1 MNTRSQP
8 KISYFVPIVLRMRTY
23 ARIFRYLRHQKGSI
37 LAYLACILLS
47 ILFSIVSF
55 GMLAPF
61 FDLIFNGD
69 NSRLSKPADNAIMEA
84 IRKSMLE
91 NVDSLTPVTTLGII
105 CCIILGS
112 ILLKNLFLYFS
123 FYILNPMKNRIIHR
137 LRSEIYDKVLTLPIG
152 YFTEQRKGDL
162 MSRLTN
168 DVYEV
173 ENSLVGAL
181 EGWVRDPMTIL
192 INFIVLFYI
201 SPSLTIAIL
210 VCIPAIGLI
219 LGRISRQLKKTSQD
233 AAEKQS
239 ESLSV
244 LDETLLG
251 LRIIKSFNAQSWI
264 QQRFDRA
271 NDELLQSRNRIS
283 RRRDLASPV
292 SEVLGVGVFVGIL
305 WFGGQSVLNQEIALA
320 PSTFL
325 AYLALFYNIINPVK
339 SLSTSFSNMR
349 KGSAAI
355 ARIEELL
362 GTPQSI
368 DENPNGKTLE
378 RFEGQIEF
386 RHVRFAYGEKL
397 ILNDIHFT
405 LPKGKT
411 IALVGSSGSG
421 KSTLADLLAR
431 FHDVSDGQVLIDGID
446 IREYALA
453 SVRKHMSLVTQE
465 AILFNDSI
473 ASNIALGETD
483 IRMEKVEAAA
493 KLANADGFIRQK
505 QDGYGSNVGDRGSKL
520 SGGERQRLT
529 IARALLKNPSI
540 LILDEATSSLDT
552 EIERLVQDAINNV
565 MKDRTSLVIAHR
577 LSTIR
582 HADEILVLQEGKIVE
597 RGNHEQLIQQNGYYK
612 KLVDLQE
619 LQ

>member
-1 MNTRSQP
+1 
-8 KISYFVPIVLRMRTY
+8 MRTY
-23 ARIFRYLRHQKGSI
+23 ARIFHYLRHQSGAI
-37 LAYLACILLS
+37 IGYLVCILLS

-69 NSRLSKPADNAIMEA
+69 NSRLAQPADNAAMETL
-84 IRKSMLE
+84 RQFLL
-91 NVDSLTPVTTLGII
+91 NRVDQLTPVNTLGII
-105 CCIILGS
+105 CFIILLS
-112 ILLKNLFLYFS
+112 IAFKNLFLYFS
-123 FYILNPMKNRIIHR
+123 FYILNPMKNRIIYR
-137 LRSEIYDKVLTLPIG
+137 LRADIYQKVLTLPIG

-181 EGWVRDPMTIL
+181 EGWVRDPLTIL
-192 INFIVLFYI
+192 INFAVLFYI
-201 SPSLTIAIL
+201 SPTLTIAIL
-210 VCIPAIGLI
+210 VCIPAIGFI
-219 LGRISRQLKKTSQD
+219 LGRISRNLKKTSQE
-233 AAEKQS
+233 AAEKQG

-251 LRIIKSFNAQSWI
+251 LRIIKSFNAQELVRA
-264 QQRFDRA
+264 RFDKA
-271 NDELLQSRNRIS
+271 NHELLDARNRIS

-292 SEVLGVGVFVGIL
+292 SEILGVGVFVCIL
-305 WFGGQSVLNQEIALA
+305 WFGGQSVLNQEISLA

-339 SLSTSFSNMR
+339 ALSTSFSNMR

-362 GTPQSI
+362 NTPQTI
-368 DENPNGKTLE
+368 DENPNGTP
-378 RFEGQIEF
+378 FESFKESIEF
-386 RHVRFAYGEKL
+386 RNVRFAYGDKL
-397 ILNDIHFT
+397 VLDDINFT
-405 LPKGKT
+405 LTKGKT

-446 IREYALA
+446 IRDYALY
-453 SVRKHMSLVTQE
+453 SVRKQMSLVTQE
-465 AILFNDSI
+465 PILFNDTI
-473 ASNIALGETD
+473 ASNIALGEPD
-483 IRMEKVEAAA
+483 APMARIESAAR
-493 KLANADGFIRQK
+493 LANADGFIRQK
-505 QDGYGSNVGDRGSKL
+505 SNGFQTNVGDRGGKL

-552 EIERLVQDAINNV
+552 ESERLVQEAINNV

-582 HADEILVLQEGKIVE
+582 HADEILVMQEGHIVE
-597 RGNHEQLIQQNGYYK
+597 RGNHESLIKQNGYYK

>member
-1 MNTRSQP
+1 MQ
-8 KISYFVPIVLRMRTY
+8 TY
-23 ARIFRYLRHQKGSI
+23 ARIFHYLRHQSGSI
-37 LAYLACILLS
+37 LGYLISILLS

-69 NSRLSKPADNAIMEA
+69 NSRLSQPADNSAMEA
-84 IRKSMLE
+84 IRQFLLQR
-91 NVDSLTPVTTLGII
+91 VDTLTPVATLGII
-105 CCIILGS
+105 CLIILLS
-112 ILLKNLFLYFS
+112 IGFKNLFLYLS

-137 LRSEIYDKVLTLPIG
+137 LRSDIYQKVLILPIG

-181 EGWVRDPMTIL
+181 EGWVRDPLTIL

-201 SPSLTIAIL
+201 SPTLTLAIL
-210 VCIPAIGLI
+210 ICIPAIGLI
-219 LGRISRQLKKTSQD
+219 LGRISRQLKKTSLE
-233 AAEKQS
+233 AAEKQG
-239 ESLSV
+239 ESLSI

-251 LRIIKSFNAQSWI
+251 LRIIKSFNAQHWI
-264 QQRFDRA
+264 RQRFDRT
-271 NDELLQSRNRIS
+271 NDQLLHARNKIS

-305 WFGGQSVLNQEIALA
+305 WFGGQSVLNKEIALA

-362 GTPQSI
+362 NTPETI
-368 DENPNGKTLE
+368 DENPNGKFFSGF
-378 RFEGQIEF
+378 RDRIEF
-386 RHVRFAYGEKL
+386 RKVRFAYGEKSV
-397 ILNDIHFT
+397 LNDIDIV

-431 FHDVSDGQVLIDGID
+431 FHDVTDGQVLIDGVD
-446 IREYALA
+446 IRDYSLA
-453 SVRKHMSLVTQE
+453 SIRQHMSLVTQE
-465 AILFNDSI
+465 PILFNDTI
-473 ASNIALGETD
+473 ASNISLGIED
-483 IRMEKVEAAA
+483 APLNKIEEAAR
-493 KLANADGFIRQK
+493 LANADGFIQQK
-505 QDGYGSNVGDRGSKL
+505 SDRYGSNVGDRGSKL

-552 EIERLVQDAINNV
+552 ESERLVQEAINNV

-582 HADEILVLQEGKIVE
+582 HADEIIVLQEGRIVE
-597 RGNHEQLIQQNGYYK
+597 RGNHENLIAQNGYYK
-612 KLVDLQE
+612 RLVDMQE

>member
-1 MNTRSQP
+1 
-8 KISYFVPIVLRMRTY
+8 MRTY
-23 ARIFRYLRHQKGSI
+23 ARIFHYLRHQSGAI
-37 LAYLACILLS
+37 IGYLVCILLS

-69 NSRLSKPADNAIMEA
+69 NSRLAQPADNAAMETL
-84 IRKSMLE
+84 RQFLL
-91 NVDSLTPVTTLGII
+91 NRVDQLTPVNTLGII
-105 CCIILGS
+105 CFIILLS
-112 ILLKNLFLYFS
+112 IAFKNLFLYFS
-123 FYILNPMKNRIIHR
+123 FYILNPMKNRIIYR
-137 LRSEIYDKVLTLPIG
+137 LRADIYQKILTLPIG

-181 EGWVRDPMTIL
+181 EGWVRDPLTIL
-192 INFIVLFYI
+192 INFAVLFYI
-201 SPSLTIAIL
+201 SPTLTIAIL
-210 VCIPAIGLI
+210 VCIPAIGFI
-219 LGRISRQLKKTSQD
+219 LGRISRNLKKTSQE
-233 AAEKQS
+233 AAEKQG

-251 LRIIKSFNAQSWI
+251 LRIIKSFNAQELVRA
-264 QQRFDRA
+264 RFDKA
-271 NDELLQSRNRIS
+271 NHELLDARNRIS

-292 SEVLGVGVFVGIL
+292 SEILGVGVFVGIL
-305 WFGGQSVLNQEIALA
+305 WFGGQSVLNQEISLA

-339 SLSTSFSNMR
+339 ALSTSFSNMR

-362 GTPQSI
+362 NTPQTI
-368 DENPNGKTLE
+368 DENPNGTP
-378 RFEGQIEF
+378 FESFKESIEF
-386 RHVRFAYGEKL
+386 RNVRFAYGDKL
-397 ILNDIHFT
+397 VLDDINFT
-405 LPKGKT
+405 LTKGKT

-446 IREYALA
+446 IRDYALY
-453 SVRKHMSLVTQE
+453 SVRKQMSLVTQE
-465 AILFNDSI
+465 PILFNDTI
-473 ASNIALGETD
+473 ASNIALGEPD
-483 IRMEKVEAAA
+483 APMARIESAAR
-493 KLANADGFIRQK
+493 LANADGFIRQK
-505 QDGYGSNVGDRGSKL
+505 SNGFQTNVGDRGGKL

-552 EIERLVQDAINNV
+552 ESERLVQEAINNV

-582 HADEILVLQEGKIVE
+582 HADEILVMQEGRIVE
-597 RGNHEQLIQQNGYYK
+597 RGNHESLIKQNGYYK